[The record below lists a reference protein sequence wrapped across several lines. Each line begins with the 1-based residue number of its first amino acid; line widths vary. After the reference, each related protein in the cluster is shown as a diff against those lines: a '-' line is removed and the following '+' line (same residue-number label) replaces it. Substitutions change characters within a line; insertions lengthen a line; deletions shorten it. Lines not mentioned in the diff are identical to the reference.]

1 MPWLFA
7 RISYGHLFDEG
18 ADVEAFDVVG
28 VVEVVAKIVF
38 REVEWDEEARMVW
51 GYAGGSDE
59 GDCEFGTTACQLN
72 PSWCIESRIQMDFLA
87 AEGY

>member
-7 RISYGHLFDEG
+7 RISYRHLFDEG

-38 REVEWDEEARMVW
+38 GEVEWDEEARMVW
-51 GYAGGSDE
+51 GYVGCSDE
-59 GDCEFGTTACQLN
+59 GDCELGTMRYQSLC
-72 PSWCIESRIQMDFLA
+72 
-87 AEGY
+87 Y